1 MTAASSEIDDVAHD
15 KPPLKED
22 RSPRSG
28 EELRAWDFIRIGVAF
43 DLIIAAVILF
53 VSLGRITPDT
63 VPVGLAVFAM
73 VSIAI
78 WGGLGMVAVP
88 TLLVQ
93 RTRRAWARRRSKRR
107 ADATG
112 TWDDWIDDPRLR

>member
-1 MTAASSEIDDVAHD
+1 MAGSSKIDDVASG
-15 KPPLKED
+15 KPPLKAD
-22 RSPRSG
+22 PSARSG
-28 EELRAWDFIRIGVAF
+28 EELRAWDFIRVGVAF

-53 VSLGRITPDT
+53 VSLGRITVDT

-93 RTRRAWARRRSKRR
+93 RTRRAWGKSPLEASRRMLP
-107 ADATG
+107 APGMTG
-112 TWDDWIDDPRLR
+112 STIRG